1 LPEHLLSGERKQLL
15 VICLVGLSTGAVSL
29 KLTPVA
35 NHLGRDIA
43 ESIPPTAEGVRSL
56 GDELDGDLTR
66 IWPLALVHLSVRSN
80 DAHTLYAVA
89 IARSLLEAHPEADA
103 SVVLPAI
110 MLHDIGWSKVPPDEV
125 LEAIAP
131 DGGRADLVLLHEK
144 EGARL
149 AGVILDEV
157 GVPPGL
163 AARIVEI
170 IDGHDSR
177 REALSIEDAIVKDA
191 DKIWRLTPHGLD
203 TIMDWFGLDRG
214 QALRLCS
221 SRVHAHLLTGAGK
234 ALARG
239 LAGIE
244 SASLWPERAAVEL
257 P

>member
-1 LPEHLLSGERKQLL
+1 MPS
-15 VICLVGLSTGAVSL
+15 
-29 KLTPVA
+29 KLTPAA
-35 NHLGRDIA
+35 NHLGRDLA
-43 ESIPPTAEGVRSL
+43 ASIPSTAEGVRSL
-56 GDELDGDLTR
+56 GDDLDGELAR
-66 IWPLALVHLSVRSN
+66 IWPLAIVHLRVRSN

-103 SVVLPAI
+103 AIVLPAI
-110 MLHDIGWSKVPPDEV
+110 MLHDVGWSKVPPNEV

-131 DGGRADLVLLHEK
+131 GGGRPELILLHEK

-149 AGVILDEV
+149 AGEILATV
-157 GVPPGL
+157 GVQPDR
-163 AARIVEI
+163 AARIIEI

-191 DKIWRLTPHGLD
+191 DKTWRLTPHGID
-203 TIMDWFGLDRG
+203 TVMDWFGLDRG

-221 SRVHAHLLTGAGK
+221 SRVHSHLFTDAGK

-239 LAGIE
+239 LAAIE